1 MAIFTALASAIGL
14 IGLTSSRSSWG
25 QEPPPSPPGFT
36 GGAKPF
42 SNPFAPGATPP
53 SGAGDG
59 NDFFD
64 DELPDEEDFDF
75 PPPPGAGAGNFTPPA
90 RNAPNFNPGDSSGA
104 DRGSFRAGAP
114 NAGSASGSISMGGA
128 GTGVVSTR
136 PQAPINIDTETG
148 DGSKETVTDFNFPD
162 ADILDIAKT
171 LGKLT
176 GKNFIL
182 DKDVKGRISIVTNS
196 PITIGDA

>member
-1 MAIFTALASAIGL
+1 MKSAEKYTRNAPMHSAHHPSPTLLWIERLAIFTALASAIGL

-53 SGAGDG
+53 AGDG

-75 PPPPGAGAGNFTPPA
+75 PPPPGAGGGNFTPPS
-90 RNAPNFNPGDSSGA
+90 RSNPTFNSNDSAPS
-104 DRGSFRAGAP
+104 DRGSFRAGGAS
-114 NAGSASGSISMGGA
+114 AGAASSGISMGGSGNGIVTA
-128 GTGVVSTR
+128 R
-136 PQAPINIDTETG
+136 PQAPSTLTLRPVMAAKRP
-148 DGSKETVTDFNFPD
+148 SRTSTFP
-162 ADILDIAKT
+162 T
-171 LGKLT
+171 LI
-176 GKNFIL
+176 FS
-182 DKDVKGRISIVTNS
+182 ISRRRLVS
-196 PITIGDA
+196 